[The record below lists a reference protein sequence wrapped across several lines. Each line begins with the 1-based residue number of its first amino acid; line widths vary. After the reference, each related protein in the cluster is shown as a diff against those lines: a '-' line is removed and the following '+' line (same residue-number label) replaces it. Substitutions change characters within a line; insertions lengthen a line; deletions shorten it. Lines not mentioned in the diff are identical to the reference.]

1 MRRLIFI
8 LCIAFMASC
17 VREEVIS
24 LDVENNSDKLVVL
37 GFLTPGDSI
46 QIYVGR
52 SIPMGSPTIDSNE
65 LNARVFLSADNG
77 EQVEL
82 KLEKPNIPIYT
93 CSQME
98 FPIIE
103 GASYKIEVS
112 ASGLQTVTSSTRVPK
127 EKALWT
133 STVLSQSN
141 DGQGEFIGT
150 WDALADESDVDY
162 GVSVYLKREPRNLL
176 ISNESIIPVFQTY
189 RVQRT
194 VYYGSNMEAVLI
206 TRTKPVGD
214 FSKMAELTIEMS
226 SYYSDAGF
234 FDIISGF
241 KGVIPEESN
250 ILGGLG
256 VFGAYLT
263 HTVPIE
269 IYTD

>member
-1 MRRLIFI
+1 MRRMIFI
-8 LCIAFMASC
+8 LCIAVITSC

-24 LDVENNSDKLVVL
+24 LDVENNSHKLVVL

-46 QIYVGR
+46 QVYVGR
-52 SIPMGSPTIDSNE
+52 SIPIGSPAIGSNE
-65 LNARVFLSADNG
+65 LNASVFLSADNG

-82 KLEKPNIPIYT
+82 KLENPNIPIYT
-93 CSQME
+93 CSQMD

-103 GASYKIEVS
+103 GTRYKIEVS
-112 ASGLQTVTSSTRVPK
+112 ASGLQTVTSSTQVPK

-150 WDALADESDVDY
+150 WNALADESDVDY
-162 GVSVYLKREPRNLL
+162 GVSVYLKSEPRDLL
-176 ISNESIIPVFQTY
+176 IGNESIIPVHQTY
-189 RVQRT
+189 RVQRN
-194 VYYGSNMEAVLI
+194 VYYGNNMHAVLI

-226 SYYSDAGF
+226 SYYSGAGF

-269 IYTD
+269 I